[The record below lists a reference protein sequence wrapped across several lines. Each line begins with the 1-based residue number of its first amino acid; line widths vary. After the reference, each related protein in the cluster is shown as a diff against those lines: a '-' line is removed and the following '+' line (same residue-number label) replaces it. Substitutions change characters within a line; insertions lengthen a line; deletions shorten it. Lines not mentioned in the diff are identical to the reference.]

1 MALTDAGLSS
11 GLSVLN
17 NTCGNAVLQLATALA
32 TCNGINTM
40 LNDASR
46 YNGQAGLV
54 AAGMSSPGAT
64 LLIGSFAD
72 ITNLYLT
79 AHGQQAQPGASDFF
93 FNARNLLGAQ
103 PMPL

>member
-11 GLSVLN
+11 GLAVLN
-17 NTCGNAVLQLATALA
+17 NTAGNAVLQLAGALA

-40 LNDASR
+40 LNDAER

-54 AAGMSSPGAT
+54 SAGMSSAGAT
-64 LLIGSFAD
+64 LLIASFAD
-72 ITNLYLT
+72 ITNPYKV
-79 AHGQQAQPGASDFF
+79 AHGQQATGVSDFF